1 MADSYTRG
9 GWAKLDRDGSVH
21 LAEIIATFPKAKL
34 MQDSKMLL
42 LLYASMGK
50 GGTITIGHRQ
60 LAEAAGVSDRAAYRF
75 MKKLEDDG
83 MLIRVGDSKGQSG
96 GKYMKR
102 AFWWIADSIGDDQ
115 KQADLVAPPL
125 PKTVAPP
132 LPNRGDLVAPPL
144 PKPPQNGSTSDDTE
158 YQMIGGALWLA
169 PSARPADN
177 QRGGAEN
184 ELLRRARAKRDS
196 AAMVQPD

>member
-21 LAEIIATFPKAKL
+21 LAEIIATFSKAKL

-50 GGTITIGHRQ
+50 GGAITIGHRQ
-60 LAEAAGVSDRAAYRF
+60 LAEAAGVSDRTAYRF

-83 MLIRVGDSKGQSG
+83 MLIRVGDGKGQSG

-115 KQADLVAPPL
+115 KQADSVAPPL

-158 YQMIGGALWLA
+158 YQMIGGHLWL
-169 PSARPADN
+169 PPGVRQTDRPE
-177 QRGGAEN
+177 RRCAE
-184 ELLRRARAKRDS
+184 
-196 AAMVQPD
+196 